1 MSHPSPRH
9 RNVVFIGH
17 PGAGKTTLVD
27 ALAFAAGATER
38 KGSVGDRTSLCDTEP
53 EEQEKQHTL
62 QLAVVHARHGDFDW
76 NFVDTPGYP
85 EFEGETRAGLFAADM
100 AIAVVSC
107 ASGVTTNLRRK
118 VAEIHAAGR
127 PMAIVATHC
136 EDENRPF
143 AQLVEE
149 LRAAFGETCVPGL
162 LPDLDGGRLV
172 GVHRVIGDDQS
183 PWRQRLMDRVID
195 GCEDEA
201 TVERY
206 LESQTLTE
214 DELRAHYPSAIA
226 ARTLVPVLCANP
238 ETGVGVDELLAFL
251 ERAAPGPMTVR
262 GYTRGG
268 ESMDLSTDGEPEG
281 VVFGVRNDQHLGKVC
296 LARLLHGRLA
306 AQSSVQAVGRD
317 ARPEK
322 LGGLFVLMGGKNRE
336 AVTEAEAGSIVALA
350 KVEGLE
356 VGDTFG
362 SPVAASA
369 KGAVPVDFPTMSEPL
384 VSHAIELVNRAD
396 EQKIGPA
403 LVKLASEDPTFRHR
417 HDSLTHEL
425 VVSGMSELHLD
436 ILESR
441 LKRRFGIEITTRPP
455 RIAYRET
462 VRGEAQASHRHKKQS
477 GGRGQFGECHLRVRP
492 AAEGSGI
499 VFHDKVVGGAIP
511 KNLIPA
517 VEKGVREICSQG
529 ILTHA
534 QVIDVEVELFDGKFH
549 AVDSDEMSFK
559 MAGARAFR
567 EAFSKAK
574 PTLLEP
580 LMELE
585 IHVPAEHAG
594 AVFSD
599 LTSHRRG
606 HVVDQ
611 SSEGDGAVTIVI
623 AHAPLALLGT
633 YNRDLR
639 SMTAGAATWSMKA
652 HGYASVPAA
661 EQAKVLAESGKKH
674 DDD

>member
-1 MSHPSPRH
+1 MSHPGPRH

-17 PGAGKTTLVD
+17 PSSGKTTLVD
-27 ALAFAAGATER
+27 ALAFAAGATPR

-62 QLAVVHARHGDFDW
+62 QLAVVHARHEEFDW
-76 NFVDTPGYP
+76 NFIDTPGYP
-85 EFEGETRAGLFAADM
+85 EFEGETRAGMFAADM
-100 AIAVVSC
+100 AIVVVSC

-118 VAEIHAAGR
+118 VAEIRRAGR

-136 EDENRPF
+136 EDENRSF
-143 AQLVEE
+143 DQLVEE
-149 LRAAFGETCVPGL
+149 LRAAFGEVCVPGL
-162 LPDLDGGRLV
+162 LPDMEGGVLK
-172 GVHRVIGDDQS
+172 GVHRVIGDEGS

-195 GCEDEA
+195 GCNDEA
-201 TVERY
+201 VVERY
-206 LESQTLTE
+206 LETQSLTD
-214 DELRAHYPSAIA
+214 DELRALYPDAIVA
-226 ARTLVPVLCANP
+226 GALVPVLCANP
-238 ETGVGVDELLAFL
+238 ESGVGLEQLLAFL
-251 ERAAPGPMTVR
+251 ERSAPGPLRVKGFTQ
-262 GYTRGG
+262 
-268 ESMDLSTDGEPEG
+268 EGEPVDLAPEGDPVG
-281 VVFGVRNDQHLGKVC
+281 VVFGIRHDQHLGKVC
-296 LARLLHGRLA
+296 LARLLHGQLA
-306 AQSSVQAVGRD
+306 AHTSVAPVGREGK
-317 ARPEK
+317 AEK
-322 LGGLFVLMGGKNRE
+322 IGGLFVLMGGKERE
-336 AVTEAEAGSIVALA
+336 AVESAEAGSIVAFS

-356 VGDTFG
+356 VGDTF
-362 SPVAASA
+362 AAA
-369 KGAVPVDFPTMSEPL
+369 GKDARPIDFPELPQPL
-384 VSHAIELVNRAD
+384 VSTAIEVKNRAD

-403 LVKLASEDPTFRHR
+403 LNKLVSEDPTLRVT
-417 HDSLTHEL
+417 HDGLTHEM

-436 ILESR
+436 IVESR
-441 LKRRFGIEITTRPP
+441 LKRRSGIEIDRHDP

-462 VRGEAQASHRHKKQS
+462 VRGNAEASHRHKKQS

-492 AAEGSGI
+492 AEEGAGI
-499 VFHDKVVGGAIP
+499 VFHDKIVGGAIP

-517 VEKGVREICSQG
+517 VEKGIRELCGKG

-549 AVDSDEMSFK
+549 QVDSDEMSFK

-567 EAFSKAK
+567 EAFTKAK

-585 IHVPAEHAG
+585 IHVPSDHAG

-611 SSEGDGAVTIVI
+611 SSEGDGEVTVI
-623 AHAPLALLGT
+623 TAHAPLAMLQT

-639 SMTAGAATWSMKA
+639 SITAGAATWAMRP
-652 HGYASVPAA
+652 HGYAPMPAP
-661 EQAKVLAESGKKH
+661 EQAKVLAEAGKTH
-674 DDD
+674 DED